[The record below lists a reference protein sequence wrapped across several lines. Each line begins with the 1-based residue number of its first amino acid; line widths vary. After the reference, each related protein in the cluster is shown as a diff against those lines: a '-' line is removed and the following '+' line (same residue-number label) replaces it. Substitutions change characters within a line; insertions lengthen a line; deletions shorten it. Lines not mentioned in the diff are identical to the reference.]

1 MTVKRVYFAYSILE
15 TVMVRDALVEIEL
28 GDLTSVAHLHERL
41 AAQLKFPGWYGENW
55 DAFWDA
61 ITALVDMPLVLRLK
75 NWSSFERRFPNDAA
89 LMSDCLK
96 EMVRQYPYLAPR
108 VEHSEP

>member
-1 MTVKRVYFAYSILE
+1 MISQICAVLVYVPDVSP
-15 TVMVRDALVEIEL
+15 AL
-28 GDLTSVAHLHERL
+28 DR
-41 AAQLKFPGWYGENW
+41 YGENW

-96 EMVRQYPYLAPR
+96 EMVQQYPHLAPR